1 MSTIE
6 LDKFIKRDLDGVLFE
21 NGKHSGSLRERNGYT
36 LDKTVLSEKEW
47 YYLVYTAYD
56 AYKAGAERVAK
67 ELNKRADAEVRRAQ
81 RDAEKRIQRIQRI
94 K

>member
-6 LDKFIKRDLDGVLFE
+6 LDKHIKRDLDRVLFE
-21 NGKHSGSLRERNGYT
+21 DGKHLGTLRDRNGYT
-36 LDKTVLSEKEW
+36 LDKKDLSEKEW

-56 AYKAGAERVAK
+56 AYKAGAERVTK

-81 RDAEKRIQRIQRI
+81 RDAEKRIQRI